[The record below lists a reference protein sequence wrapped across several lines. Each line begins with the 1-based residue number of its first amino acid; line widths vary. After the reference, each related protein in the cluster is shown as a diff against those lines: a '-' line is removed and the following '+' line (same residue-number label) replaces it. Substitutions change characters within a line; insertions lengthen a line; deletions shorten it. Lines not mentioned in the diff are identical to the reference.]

1 MNKAVMTLFL
11 VLACNVSTSY
21 AQNDK
26 DKDKADKE
34 KDKTALSVPANPH
47 NPKNP
52 TLADLQNPDESELS
66 QANLDLLAKNAEL
79 QSRVDELT
87 TQVNVLVNER
97 SGQMFLYG
105 MMSVLLG
112 LVVGIGLMWFVV
124 SKNKSDW

>member
-1 MNKAVMTLFL
+1 MNK
-11 VLACNVSTSY
+11 VLAILCILLSCNIMTSY
-21 AQNDK
+21 AQNNDK
-26 DKDKADKE
+26 DKE
-34 KDKTALSVPANPH
+34 KDKAKTTVSVPANPH
-47 NPKNP
+47 DPKNP

-66 QANLDLLAKNAEL
+66 AANIDLLAKNAEL

-105 MMSVLLG
+105 MMSVLAG
-112 LVVGIGLMWFVV
+112 LVVGAGLVWLIV